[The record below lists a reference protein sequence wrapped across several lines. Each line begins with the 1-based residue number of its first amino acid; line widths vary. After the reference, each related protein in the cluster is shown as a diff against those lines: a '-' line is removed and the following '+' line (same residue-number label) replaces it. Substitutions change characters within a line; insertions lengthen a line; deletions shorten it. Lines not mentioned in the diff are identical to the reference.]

1 MILSGLRCGQPDC
14 PTFYQTTMSE
24 WLKLSRKQ
32 QRDIFRECNV
42 HVKNDM
48 RSQDQSIFD
57 MTGDNAVQRLDEVV
71 DLYRPRDAHGTLI
84 FSQHPSNYD

>member
-1 MILSGLRCGQPDC
+1 MSGLRRGQPDC

-32 QRDIFRECNV
+32 QRDIFRECNI

-71 DLYRPRDAHGTLI
+71 DLYRPRDAHGMLI
-84 FSQHPSNYD
+84 FSQRPSNYD

>member
-1 MILSGLRCGQPDC
+1 
-14 PTFYQTTMSE
+14 MSE

-32 QRDIFRECNV
+32 QRDIFHECNI

-57 MTGDNAVQRLDEVV
+57 MTGDDAVERLDEVV
-71 DLYRPRDAHGTLI
+71 DIHRPRDAHGTFI
-84 FSQHPSNYD
+84 FSQCPSNQHD

>member
-1 MILSGLRCGQPDC
+1 
-14 PTFYQTTMSE
+14 MSE
-24 WLKLSRKQ
+24 WLKLSRVK

-57 MTGDNAVQRLDEVV
+57 MTGDDAVERLDEVV
-71 DLYRPRDAHGTLI
+71 DIHCPRDVHGTFI
-84 FSQHPSNYD
+84 FSQCPSNQHD